1 RIGSRSDGVWG
12 LYKGILDEIRIYNRE
27 LSQTEIQTDMGSGQP
42 TYSISGYIKDVSS
55 VAVSGVTVTLNG
67 SVSVTTTTAGDGS
80 YTFRGLSF
88 GNYTVTPTKT
98 NWSFAPT
105 SLSYTNLTSTQ
116 TNQNIVGT
124 ENQPTTYS
132 VSGYIKDS
140 SGTIIT
146 SVTVTLTTSDGLT
159 VIASTTTDSN
169 GYYFFANLVAG
180 NYNVNPAKTGYT
192 FVFINITIVNVNI
205 TNQDIAS
212 TGGSSGGPN
221 NTYSINGYI
230 KDNSSSAIVAV
241 NVALTGTVSLNTTTD
256 VNGYYQFTNLSNGA
270 YVVTPTKDSWSFYT
284 SSLTYATLTSTQTDQ
299 NFIGT
304 PIAPVITTYSISGS
318 ISNSTGTMIS
328 GVTVALSG
336 SSTTI
341 ATTAND
347 GSYSFTNLD
356 AGDYT
361 LTPTKAGYTFNPV
374 TLSAVLVSSNLTG
387 KNFTAIQVIDNP
399 PSVSITVPGNRQVV
413 NGNLNVKVEA
423 TDDNGISKIEYYIDN
438 VLKHTDATADKLHWH
453 WDTSAE
459 TDGEHSLKVVA
470 YDTINQTASD
480 QITAIAHQ
488 KPADVNII
496 GELKPVEPI
505 VEPGSGKKA
514 KIKFKV
520 DLPANQKQLA
530 GDKAKVHVRITI
542 HNVRG
547 TLVKT
552 LVDEDMPIGE
562 SETLWNGKN
571 FAEEVAASGAY
582 IVRIQAG
589 DFKDMKKIVVVK

>member
-1 RIGSRSDGVWG
+1 
-12 LYKGILDEIRIYNRE
+12 
-27 LSQTEIQTDMGSGQP
+27 
-42 TYSISGYIKDVSS
+42 
-55 VAVSGVTVTLNG
+55 
-67 SVSVTTTTAGDGS
+67 
-80 YTFRGLSF
+80 
-88 GNYTVTPTKT
+88 
-98 NWSFAPT
+98 
-105 SLSYTNLTSTQ
+105 SYTNLTSTQ

-328 GVTVALSG
+328 GVTVALIG

-341 ATTAND
+341 TTTAND

-361 LTPTKAGYTFNPV
+361 LTLTKTGYTFNPV
-374 TLSAVLVSSNLTG
+374 TLSAAIVSSNLTG
-387 KNFTAIQVIDNP
+387 KNFTAVEVIDNP
-399 PSVSITVPGNRQVV
+399 PAVSITVPGNRQVV